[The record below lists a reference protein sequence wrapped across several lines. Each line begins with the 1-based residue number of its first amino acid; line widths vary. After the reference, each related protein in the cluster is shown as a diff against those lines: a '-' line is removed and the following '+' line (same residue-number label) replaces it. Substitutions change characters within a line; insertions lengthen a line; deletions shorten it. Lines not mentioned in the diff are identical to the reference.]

1 MVKVQLIGR
10 AGSKPE
16 LRTTKAGRPVAN
28 FNVAVS
34 AGKDANGE
42 YVSKWYPVTC
52 WDGRAELAVKIVE
65 KGDLLLIEGS
75 PEIST
80 WVDKKDEE
88 HVELM
93 VHCKFIQLLARSKK
107 GSGSDDVQALS
118 TVQTQD
124 VVQEIATDFGDL
136 PF

>member
-1 MVKVQLIGR
+1 MIKVQLIGR
-10 AGSKPE
+10 VGSKPE

-28 FNVAVS
+28 FNIAVS

-80 WVDKKDEE
+80 WTDKKDEE
-88 HVELM
+88 HTELM
-93 VHCKFIQLLARSKK
+93 VHCKFLQILARSKRK
-107 GSGSDDVQALS
+107 DGDEATPVAATNVQDA
-118 TVQTQD
+118 TQIFD
-124 VVQEIATDFGDL
+124 DL